1 MNVREHMSAT
11 PRQRVKRAVSRW
23 SGAMRRLPL
32 WLFAACIGGAITVAA
47 QPAPSSSRGELL
59 YSTHCIGCHTTQ
71 VHWRDHRLAT
81 DWASLRVQVL
91 RWQGNTGLAW
101 SDDDVLA
108 VTRYLNDLYY
118 RFPAPGKPVAVRASL
133 RTSTGWPITPM
144 DRHPQ

>member
-23 SGAMRRLPL
+23 SGAMRRLPP
-32 WLFAACIGGAITVAA
+32 WLFIACIGGAITVAA

-59 YSTHCIGCHTTQ
+59 YSNHCIGCHTAQ

-81 DWASLRVQVL
+81 DWASLRAQVL

-101 SDDDVLA
+101 SDDNVLA
-108 VTRYLNDLYY
+108 VTRYLNDRYY
-118 RFPAPGKPVAVRASL
+118 RFPEPGTPVALRASP
-133 RTSTGWPITPM
+133 GWSLAPM
-144 DRHPQ
+144 DRREQ

>member
-1 MNVREHMSAT
+1 MKIREHMSAA
-11 PRQRVKRAVSRW
+11 PRQRVRHAVNYW

-32 WLFAACIGGAITVAA
+32 SLFAAFVGGAITVAA

-81 DWASLRVQVL
+81 DWASLRAQVL

-101 SDDDVLA
+101 SDDDALA

-118 RFPAPGKPVAVRASL
+118 RFPAPGKPVALRASL
-133 RTSTGWPITPM
+133 RTSTGG
-144 DRHPQ
+144 R